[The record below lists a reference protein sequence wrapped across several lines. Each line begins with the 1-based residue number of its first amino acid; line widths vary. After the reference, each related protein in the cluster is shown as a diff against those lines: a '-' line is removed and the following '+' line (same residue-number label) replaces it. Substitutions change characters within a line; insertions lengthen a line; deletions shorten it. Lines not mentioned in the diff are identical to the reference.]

1 MNTSR
6 IRSSLLLPINQSI
19 ISLATNQSL
28 KKLLCKFKEGIISKF
43 EDRLSEH
50 NLKIQELQFKFHSQE
65 NVFKK
70 LEIISDYRKQYSR
83 RSCLCIHFIEFKKG
97 DGGDK
102 KYCDVTG
109 ISFNEKEIDRGMVS
123 QNPSE

>member
-19 ISLATNQSL
+19 KPLATNQSL
-28 KKLLCKFKEGIISKF
+28 KKLLFKFKEGIISKF

-65 NVFKK
+65 NAFKE
-70 LEIISDYRKQYSR
+70 LEIISDYLKQYSR
-83 RSCLCIHFIEFKKG
+83 R
-97 DGGDK
+97 
-102 KYCDVTG
+102 
-109 ISFNEKEIDRGMVS
+109 
-123 QNPSE
+123 